1 MKNNKVKLKDC
12 ILYMEDDRVFV
23 SDDHKIAEILI
34 CFSTFIKSDFCKDL
48 EISELDL
55 KSIRSS
61 YSDFI
66 KKLDLNTKN
75 YDREEVIYDYKKGPE
90 GKFKFFIN
98 MDTFVSTN
106 KDVKINIRGLSLLV
120 YLIAEKSDMDL
131 ILLDLVLDII
141 REYLMKK

>member
-1 MKNNKVKLKDC
+1 
-12 ILYMEDDRVFV
+12 MEDDRVFV

-34 CFSTFIKSDFCKDL
+34 CFSTFIKSDFCKGL

-55 KSIRSS
+55 RSIRRS

-66 KKLDLNTKN
+66 KKLDPNTKN

-98 MDTFVSTN
+98 METFVSTD
-106 KDVKINIRGLSLLV
+106 KEVKINIRGLSLLA
-120 YLIAEKSDMDL
+120 YLIAEKSN
-131 ILLDLVLDII
+131 IDLVLDII
-141 REYLMKK
+141 EEYLMKE